1 MADIFSNL
9 YLCHSVIW
17 YHEQHKVSHKL
28 TEYCVNRLLKKIYI
42 FNRVLD
48 NNFFLKKILFNLK
61 TKKKVIIILQKKSN
75 NK

>member
-28 TEYCVNRLLKKIYI
+28 TEYCVNRLLNENNII

-48 NNFFLKKILFNLK
+48 NNPLLNILLFNLK
-61 TKKKVIIILQKKSN
+61 KKLKVIITMKKI
-75 NK
+75 K